1 MECDAMSRR
10 VKSLVQARSAYAAR
24 DYNLAT
30 IFSIIVLTALMVASS
45 AWQAQA
51 RPAPDSFADMAE
63 RLLPSVVDIR
73 AVQNGQNVAEG
84 GEQPELESPFPPN
97 SPFGDLFERFRR
109 NMPENR
115 GPRRRE
121 AAGSGFIIE
130 DNMVVTNNHVVE
142 GADEIYIVFRDD
154 IRQYPA
160 EVIGR
165 DEGVDLALLKVETDH
180 PMPPVKFGNSD
191 KARIGDWVMAIG
203 NPWGLG
209 GSVTAGIIS
218 ARGRDIDRESFTDFI
233 QTDAPINQGNS
244 GGPLFNMDGE
254 VIGINT
260 AIFSRSGGSIGLGF
274 AIPSNQAERI
284 VNQLRKY
291 GRTRRGWL
299 GVSIQSVTPD
309 IAESMGLDKP
319 EGALVST
326 VYEASPAAEGGVEA
340 GDVIIRFNNRTV
352 EDSTKLRRMVAATD
366 VGLDVPVVVWRNGEK
381 VDLEVELGERE
392 KVDIAAL
399 DNNGAPSAPSPSKS
413 EGLDQLG
420 LEVSPITPDLRRQ
433 YSLSDSQKGV
443 VITAVRPGSSA
454 DEKRLAPGMVI
465 VGDNRGPIESVDKLR
480 ERVEQAHEDG
490 RRSVLLH
497 IAVEGDLRFVAIRF
511 KAEG

>member
-1 MECDAMSRR
+1 MSRQA
-10 VKSLVQARSAYAAR
+10 KSLVQARSAYF
-24 DYNLAT
+24 LWGHKPAT
-30 IFSIIVLTALMVASS
+30 ILSIIVLAALMIASS

-51 RPAPDSFADMAE
+51 RAVPDSFADMAE
-63 RLLPSVVDIR
+63 KLLPSVVDIR
-73 AVQNGQNVAEG
+73 AIQNGQTVSDNG
-84 GEQPELESPFPPN
+84 DQQPDMQSPFPPG

-109 NMPENR
+109 NNPEHQ

-142 GADEIYIVFRDD
+142 GADEIYVVFRDD
-154 IRQYPA
+154 SRQYEA
-160 EVIGR
+160 EVVGR
-165 DEGVDLALLKVETDH
+165 DEGVDLALLKVKTDH
-180 PMPPVKFGNSD
+180 KMPAVKFGNSD

-233 QTDAPINQGNS
+233 QTDAPINMGNS
-244 GGPLFNMDGE
+244 GGPLFNMDGD

-274 AIPSNQAERI
+274 AIPSNQAKH
-284 VNQLRKY
+284 VVQQLREY
-291 GRTRRGWL
+291 GHTRRGWL

-326 VYEASPAAEGGVEA
+326 VYEKSPAAAGGVEA
-340 GDVIIRFNNRTV
+340 GDVIIRFNDRVV

-366 VGLDVPVVVWRNGEK
+366 VGRDVPVVVWRDGEK
-381 VDLEVELGERE
+381 VDLSVELGERE
-392 KVDIAAL
+392 KVDIASL
-399 DNNGAPSAPSPSKS
+399 GGSDKSPGQSGGAKS
-413 EGLDQLG
+413 EALDQLG
-420 LEVSPITPDLRRQ
+420 VDVSPITPALRRQ
-433 YSLSDSQKGV
+433 YNLSDSQKGV

-465 VGDNRGPIESVDKLR
+465 VGDNRGPINSVDELR
-480 ERVEQAHEDG
+480 QRVESAHDDG

-497 IAVEGDLRFVAIRF
+497 VAVEGDLRFVAIRF

>member
-1 MECDAMSRR
+1 MSRHAR
-10 VKSLVQARSAYAAR
+10 SCALARSADNR
-24 DYNLAT
+24 PERHFLA
-30 IFSIIVLTALMVASS
+30 IFSIIVMAVAMIVASS
-45 AWQAQA
+45 WQAQA
-51 RPAPDSFADMAE
+51 RPAPDSFADLAE
-63 RLLPSVVDIR
+63 KLLPSVVDIR
-73 AVQNGQNVAEG
+73 AVQTGQNMAEND
-84 GEQPELESPFPPN
+84 GEQPEFESPFPPG

-109 NMPENR
+109 NNPENR

-130 DNMVVTNNHVVE
+130 DNMVVTNNHVIE

-154 IRQYPA
+154 VRQYEA

-165 DEGVDLALLKVETDH
+165 DEGVDLALLKVKTDH
-180 PMPPVKFGNSD
+180 PMPAVEFGDSD

-209 GSVTAGIIS
+209 GSVTSGIIS

-244 GGPLFNMDGE
+244 GGPLFNLDGE

-274 AIPSNQAERI
+274 AIPSNQAKRI
-284 VNQLRKY
+284 VAQLKEF

-326 VYEASPAAEGGVEA
+326 VYEDSPAFEGGVEA
-340 GDVIIRFNNRTV
+340 GDVITRFNGKKV
-352 EDSTKLRRMVAATD
+352 ADSTNLRRMVAATD
-366 VGLDVPVVVWRNGEK
+366 VGLDVPVEVWRNGEK
-381 VDLEVELGERE
+381 KKLTVLLGERE
-392 KVDIAAL
+392 KVDIASL
-399 DNNGAPSAPSPSKS
+399 GGSDPDGGAVEKGDTAA
-413 EGLDQLG
+413 LDQLG
-420 LEVSPITPDLRRQ
+420 IEVSSITPDLRSR
-433 YSLSDSQKGV
+433 YSLSNTQKGV
-443 VITAVRPGSSA
+443 VITTVRPGSSA

-465 VGDNRGPIESVDKLR
+465 VGDNHGPINSVEELMA
-480 ERVEQAHEDG
+480 RVETAHEDG

-497 IAVEGDLRFVAIRF
+497 IAVEGDLRFVAVRF